1 MFIGNNNNLPM
12 VIIMVITMVHNGISQ
27 KNEINNFD
35 INHGLQR
42 N

>member
-1 MFIGNNNNLPM
+1 MVIGNNNNLPM

-27 KNEINNFD
+27 KNETNNFS
-35 INHGLQR
+35 INHGLQI

>member
-1 MFIGNNNNLPM
+1 MVIGNNSKLPM

-27 KNEINNFD
+27 KNETNSFD
-35 INHGLQR
+35 IIHGRQI